1 MGRLE
6 HTMLVPKYYVGTY
19 LIMSL
24 YAGEQARHAHKG
36 LQKQLAAFVFMVLSE
51 VDVPMDLREL
61 SS

>member
-1 MGRLE
+1 
-6 HTMLVPKYYVGTY
+6 MLVPKYYVGTY

-24 YAGEQARHAHKG
+24 YAGEQAQQAHKS